1 MVLLHVDCFIVSS
14 CNEYR
19 EKFVWKLPC
28 DQKKV
33 KRKATKNME
42 IVTLYLI
49 MVYIDA
55 IYQQLWEQILW
66 KSKREI

>member
-1 MVLLHVDCFIVSS
+1 
-14 CNEYR
+14 
-19 EKFVWKLPC
+19 
-28 DQKKV
+28 
-33 KRKATKNME
+33 ME

-49 MVYIDA
+49 IVYIDA